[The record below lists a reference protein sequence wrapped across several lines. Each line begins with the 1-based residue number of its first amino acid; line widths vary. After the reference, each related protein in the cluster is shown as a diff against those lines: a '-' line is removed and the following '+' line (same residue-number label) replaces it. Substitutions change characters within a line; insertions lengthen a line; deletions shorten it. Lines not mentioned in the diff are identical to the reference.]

1 MHSALFMILVDRHQ
15 GLYRIKLCSPER
27 GNALAVAMVNAL
39 QDAVDE
45 AIADPNIHSLLLS
58 SAGHHFCTGFDL
70 SDLQNLSDQDCLDRL
85 VAIETLLQSLW
96 YAPLRSAA
104 LCEGRAWGAGAD
116 LLAVC
121 DQAWLGT
128 QATIRF
134 PGVGFGLILGTRRL
148 GSILGSA
155 QAMRWLSNGYSVD
168 QTQAIESGF
177 GHAAPDTGAY
187 EHLTEML
194 SQRPL
199 ADRQTMQQLREQLRP
214 DFRKADMKALVDSAS
229 LGSIKRRIMA
239 YRELTLANRSRANEL
254 SDAIRTQPG
263 G

>member
-194 SQRPL
+194 SQRPPWL
-199 ADRQTMQQLREQLRP
+199 WCDR
-214 DFRKADMKALVDSAS
+214 
-229 LGSIKRRIMA
+229 
-239 YRELTLANRSRANEL
+239 
-254 SDAIRTQPG
+254 
-263 G
+263 